1 MTRAGGIGEQ
11 MAMPSKITAGTPR
24 ASGAPTDG
32 TAALGEMEAEF
43 VDLLA
48 KLQNSGSRQPDGAD
62 SNLPEENPL
71 PTERKAGKS
80 NLNEEQL
87 AGQRDGGGESLYRA
101 LDCLACD
108 DVVDVSDL
116 ETNANVDTA
125 SDVESADPA
134 AVEAEQSEDPESP
147 KTDGTIYDPSK
158 MPGAA
163 SPQDG
168 AINALSGLL
177 PAQDGQQ
184 AVDDRR
190 PAPPPPSAGKKV
202 IADEQVG
209 DDARRVSP
217 PVDIAVSSA
226 KEAKQLLP
234 TDPVPAS
241 EPVPSAKVLQQE
253 THFAPSKPSSQT
265 LATAVSAVANSK
277 QGAGLDAKGNEPS
290 STPVNVEL
298 LVGEQPFTAP
308 QQRPVQQIADRIAAE
323 VSALDAPSQARAEPI
338 QSSASPTVKVL
349 QIQLQP
355 ADLGTVTVRL
365 ELKQADLELHV
376 EVSRSETA
384 EMLRNDKD
392 SLSNLLRSAG
402 YNLDTASIRV
412 VEVDR
417 TGATSAQS
425 GQQGAQTNLQSSGQ
439 SQSGWSQ
446 RGERT
451 PQENA
456 GTNQDGGAQ
465 VSGKPNDADGTTS
478 RRANGGV
485 YI

>member
-11 MAMPSKITAGTPR
+11 MAMPSKITTGAAR

-48 KLQNSGSRQPDGAD
+48 KLQNTGSRQPDGAD

-71 PTERKAGKS
+71 PVERKAGKS

-87 AGQRDGGGESLYRA
+87 TA

-108 DVVDVSDL
+108 DVVNVSDL

-125 SDVESADPA
+125 SDVESADSA

-147 KTDGTIYDPSK
+147 KTESTIYDPSK
-158 MPGAA
+158 MPAA
-163 SPQDG
+163 APPQDG
-168 AINALSGLL
+168 ATSALSGLL
-177 PAQDGQQ
+177 PAQDGQK

-190 PAPPPPSAGKKV
+190 PVPPPPSSGKKV

-209 DDARRVSP
+209 DDTRRVSP
-217 PVDIAVSSA
+217 PVDVAVSSA
-226 KEAKQLLP
+226 KQATQPLP
-234 TDPVPAS
+234 TDPVSAN
-241 EPVPSAKVLQQE
+241 EPVPKAKVLQQE
-253 THFAPSKPSSQT
+253 THFAPSKAASQT
-265 LATAVSAVANSK
+265 LANAVSAVANSK
-277 QGAGLDAKGNEPS
+277 QGAGLDAKGNESS

-298 LVGEQPFTAP
+298 LVGEQTFTAP

-323 VSALDAPSQARAEPI
+323 VSAFDAPSQVRAESI

-355 ADLGTVTVRL
+355 AELGTVTVRL
-365 ELKQADLELHV
+365 ELKQTELELHV
-376 EVSRSETA
+376 EVSRGETA
-384 EMLRNDKD
+384 EMIRADKD

-402 YNLDTASIRV
+402 YSLDTASIRV

-456 GTNQDGGAQ
+456 GTNQNGGAQ
-465 VSGKPNDADGTTS
+465 VSGNPNDAHGTTS
-478 RRANGGV
+478 HRANGGL